1 MKTSL
6 KMILTVMA
14 VACLAAGCSKSANV
28 NAISGKYIESDFFTL
43 FVADNYSVV
52 SIDGGVQAIQGK
64 QFLEVYVRKL
74 NQSTD
79 DIHASINILS
89 KTFGG
94 SIPDRINL
102 TGSEFFHTSIEAQGV
117 PQDIYLAVK
126 DGYKIGITLSG
137 KDHTLNQEMKAMFSS
152 IKLKL

>member
-1 MKTSL
+1 MKKSL

-14 VACLAAGCSKSANV
+14 IACLAAGCSKSGNV
-28 NAISGKYIESDFFTL
+28 NAISGKYVQSDMFTL

-52 SIDGGVQAIQGK
+52 HFDGGVQAIQGK

-74 NQSTD
+74 NQNTD
-79 DIHASINILS
+79 DIIASINILS

-94 SIPDRINL
+94 SVPDIINL
-102 TGSEFFHTSIEAQGV
+102 SGYEFYHTSIEAQGV

-126 DGYKIGITLSG
+126 DGHKIGITLSG
-137 KDHTLNQEMKAMFSS
+137 KDHTLNQDMKVMFSS